1 MFGHT
6 IDAPE
11 IASIGNRHAD
21 IINRSP
27 ERVDKGFWWHYIIHN
42 SHITFAALAIVN
54 RPDKITSVQAH
65 HYRESCARALVMS
78 GEELFR

>member
-42 SHITFAALAIVN
+42 SHITFAALAIVKPSGQN
-54 RPDKITSVQAH
+54 QISTG
-65 HYRESCARALVMS
+65 YAL
-78 GEELFR
+78 